1 MAQLPLNKTNFLPAT
16 NSDFVKPL
24 NASAK
29 PIISFPKKRKIV
41 MATEANGVASGKV
54 VGVASL
60 HSFFTTRIPVSVVS

>member
-1 MAQLPLNKTNFLPAT
+1 
-16 NSDFVKPL
+16 
-24 NASAK
+24 
-29 PIISFPKKRKIV
+29 